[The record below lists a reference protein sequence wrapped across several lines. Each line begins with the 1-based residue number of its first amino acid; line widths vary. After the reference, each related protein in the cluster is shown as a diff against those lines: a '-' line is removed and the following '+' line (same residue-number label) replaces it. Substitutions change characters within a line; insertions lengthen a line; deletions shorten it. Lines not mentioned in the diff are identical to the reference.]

1 MYMYMWLLIT
11 IGQSIQVTLHHHYI
25 IITSLLHHSFP
36 LTSTTNVKKWE
47 SEMQTLKKN
56 NDRLT
61 MALEESSQHVAQWKL
76 QLHKYKEE
84 NDSLKLKVVNFV
96 LGNLYLLILKLDSQ

>member
-1 MYMYMWLLIT
+1 MYLLIT
-11 IGQSIQVTLHHHYI
+11 IDQSILVALHNHHYV
-25 IITSLLHHSFP
+25 IITSLLSYAH
-36 LTSTTNVKKWE
+36 TSTTNVKKWE

-84 NDSLKLKVVNFV
+84 NDSLKLKVVNSV
-96 LGNLYLLILKLDSQ
+96 LRSLCPLTLNNNMA

>member
-1 MYMYMWLLIT
+1 
-11 IGQSIQVTLHHHYI
+11 
-25 IITSLLHHSFP
+25 
-36 LTSTTNVKKWE
+36 
-47 SEMQTLKKN
+47 
-56 NDRLT
+56 

-96 LGNLYLLILKLDSQ
+96 LRSLYLLILKLDSQ

>member
-1 MYMYMWLLIT
+1 
-11 IGQSIQVTLHHHYI
+11 
-25 IITSLLHHSFP
+25 
-36 LTSTTNVKKWE
+36 
-47 SEMQTLKKN
+47 
-56 NDRLT
+56 

-96 LGNLYLLILKLDSQ
+96 LRSLCLLILKLDSKYDTRHFHCIALH